1 MIPFAALWSCRLSW
15 GRFFGPSCQ
24 RAISAFSE
32 MHYPVWANAFA
43 RFGRE
48 EALFPPETAGFSFFI
63 PMKQIMKQKKIL
75 KIIQEK
81 ERKHTLERGCG
92 GEPFSGYPL
101 YGTAGE
107 RRLRAL
113 GFIHFAVEILE
124 NLCYT
129 IS

>member
-1 MIPFAALWSCRLSW
+1 MK
-15 GRFFGPSCQ
+15 Q
-24 RAISAFSE
+24 
-32 MHYPVWANAFA
+32 
-43 RFGRE
+43 
-48 EALFPPETAGFSFFI
+48 
-63 PMKQIMKQKKIL
+63 KQIMEQKRKRKKIL

-92 GEPFSGYPL
+92 GEPFSGPLL

-107 RRLRAL
+107 RRLRAPA
-113 GFIHFAVEILE
+113 FIHFAVEILE

>member
-1 MIPFAALWSCRLSW
+1 MRD
-15 GRFFGPSCQ
+15 GPSWP

-32 MHYPVWANAFA
+32 MHFPIWANAFA

-48 EALFPPETAGFSFFI
+48 EALFPPGTAGFSFFI
-63 PMKQIMKQKKIL
+63 LMKQKQRMEQKRKRKKIL
-75 KIIQEK
+75 LMEQ

-92 GEPFSGYPL
+92 GEPFSGFPL

-107 RRLRAL
+107 RGLRAL

-129 IS
+129 IP

>member
-1 MIPFAALWSCRLSW
+1 MRD
-15 GRFFGPSCQ
+15 GPSWP
-24 RAISAFSE
+24 RAISDFFE
-32 MHYPVWANAFA
+32 MHFPIWANAFA

-63 PMKQIMKQKKIL
+63 LMKQKKIL

-92 GEPFSGYPL
+92 GEPFSGPPL

-107 RRLRAL
+107 RGLRAL

-129 IS
+129 IP